1 MKKAN
6 PPTKKVRPETK
17 SDSNTFNSKHAQCI
31 RLMDYMG
38 EHGSV
43 TTVNARRDLDIMM
56 PAARIF
62 ELRAMGHRIDT
73 VWVEQETECGRIH
86 RVARYVLIEEADHA

>member
-1 MKKAN
+1 MNERDDNDKSSI
-6 PPTKKVRPETK
+6 PQPK
-17 SDSNTFNSKHAQCI
+17 SDSTTFNSKHAQCI

-43 TTVNARRDLDIMM
+43 TTVDARRDLDIMM